1 MSVKINKIDG
11 CYSNEL
17 NDIARL
23 KNVDECL
30 VVWFG
35 GIVKK
40 IINKLHF
47 GGFIIKQNTNFNIL
61 LKEITGVRYICI

>member
-1 MSVKINKIDG
+1 MSVKINKIDV

-17 NDIARL
+17 NDISRL
-23 KNVDECL
+23 KNVDKCL

-40 IINKLHF
+40 IINIFHL

-61 LKEITGVRYICI
+61 LKEITGIRYICI